1 MLNSLPVRES
11 LRKLFSSRG
20 GRAAEEFPS
29 RAPAGSIF
37 RNLTSHTHQENLMAR
52 QSLMR
57 EFILFLKQEKKWWL
71 IPLVVLL
78 LAVGALLFFAGNSV
92 LAPFIYPFF

>member
-1 MLNSLPVRES
+1 
-11 LRKLFSSRG
+11 
-20 GRAAEEFPS
+20 
-29 RAPAGSIF
+29 
-37 RNLTSHTHQENLMAR
+37 MAH